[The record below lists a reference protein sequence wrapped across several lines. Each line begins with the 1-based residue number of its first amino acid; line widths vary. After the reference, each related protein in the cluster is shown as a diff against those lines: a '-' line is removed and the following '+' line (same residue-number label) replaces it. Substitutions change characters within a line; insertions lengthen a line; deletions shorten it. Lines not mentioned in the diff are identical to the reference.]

1 MSTLH
6 HAFSG
11 NVPQAAGPAAAERF
25 SDEYGRQV
33 SYLRLSVTDRCNLR
47 CMYCWTCDGLSF
59 IPHESI
65 LKYEEMLQLVDAAVG
80 MGVEKVR
87 LTGGEPFVR
96 KDFLFLV
103 ESLVRRHPSLDVR
116 ITTNAT
122 LLAGKVA
129 ALRDLGVRYVN
140 ISLDTFERERF
151 RRVAGRD
158 MLRHV
163 RRALD
168 EVLEHGIGLKLNAV
182 ALRGFNDDELPVFL
196 SFARRN
202 AVDVRFIEFMPM
214 GGCTRWSQE
223 NFWPASDIL
232 ETARR
237 HADLTPVEGR
247 SRRSGPARL
256 YSIEGGKGRFGLITP
271 LSDHFCKSCNRLRI
285 TPDGRL
291 RTCLFSDKEYR
302 LRPLIRHPRLGMSAV
317 MKVMRLAA
325 QRKPLGYR
333 MLEQLHA
340 DGSVAEKRMS
350 AIGG

>member
-1 MSTLH
+1 MSTIHKALYD
-6 HAFSG
+6 
-11 NVPQAAGPAAAERF
+11 NVPQDQQSPAVERF

-59 IPHESI
+59 IPHTKI
-65 LKYEEMLQLVDAAVG
+65 LTYEEMLRLVDAAVSL
-80 MGVEKVR
+80 GVEKVR

-96 KDFLFLV
+96 KGFLYLV
-103 ESLVRRHPSLDVR
+103 ESLAKRHPSLDVR

-140 ISLDTFERERF
+140 VSLDTFDRERF
-151 RRVAGRD
+151 QKVTGRD
-158 MLRHV
+158 MLRQV

-168 EVLEHGIGLKLNAV
+168 EVLEHQIGLKLNAV

-196 SFARRN
+196 NFARRN
-202 AVDVRFIEFMPM
+202 PVDVRFIEFMPM
-214 GGCTRWSQE
+214 GGCTRWREE
-223 NFWPASDIL
+223 NFWSAKDIL
-232 ETARR
+232 SQAGDY
-237 HADLTPVEGR
+237 ANLIPVQGR
-247 SRRSGPARL
+247 TRRSGPAKL
-256 YSIEGGKGRFGLITP
+256 YDIEGGKGRFGLITP

-302 LRPLIRHPRLGMSAV
+302 LRPVIRHPKLGMEAARKI
-317 MKVMRLAA
+317 MQLAA
-325 QRKPLGYR
+325 LRKPLGYR
-333 MLEQLHA
+333 MLEHLHA

>member
-1 MSTLH
+1 
-6 HAFSG
+6 
-11 NVPQAAGPAAAERF
+11 
-25 SDEYGRQV
+25 
-33 SYLRLSVTDRCNLR
+33 
-47 CMYCWTCDGLSF
+47 
-59 IPHESI
+59 
-65 LKYEEMLQLVDAAVG
+65 
-80 MGVEKVR
+80 
-87 LTGGEPFVR
+87 
-96 KDFLFLV
+96 
-103 ESLVRRHPSLDVR
+103 
-116 ITTNAT
+116 
-122 LLAGKVA
+122 
-129 ALRDLGVRYVN
+129 
-140 ISLDTFERERF
+140 
-151 RRVAGRD
+151 
-158 MLRHV
+158 
-163 RRALD
+163 
-168 EVLEHGIGLKLNAV
+168 
-182 ALRGFNDDELPVFL
+182 
-196 SFARRN
+196 
-202 AVDVRFIEFMPM
+202 M